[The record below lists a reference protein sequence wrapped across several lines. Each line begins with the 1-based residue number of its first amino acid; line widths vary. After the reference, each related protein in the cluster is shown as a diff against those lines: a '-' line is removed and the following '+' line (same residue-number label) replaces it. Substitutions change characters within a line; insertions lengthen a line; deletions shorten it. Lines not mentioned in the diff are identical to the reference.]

1 MQEWNV
7 LWNERLSGIVY
18 IKKGLKLDEERTALP
33 VTKQI
38 EIYNHIASY
47 LAEAELIAPD
57 EKVRFLEILRKE
69 RKTWR

>member
-1 MQEWNV
+1 M
-7 LWNERLSGIVY
+7 
-18 IKKGLKLDEERTALP
+18 DEERTALP

-69 RKTWR
+69 GKTWR